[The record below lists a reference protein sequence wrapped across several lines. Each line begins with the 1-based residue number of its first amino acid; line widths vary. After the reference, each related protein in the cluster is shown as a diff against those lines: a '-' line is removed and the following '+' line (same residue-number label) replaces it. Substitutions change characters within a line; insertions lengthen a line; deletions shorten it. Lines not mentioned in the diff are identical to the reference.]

1 MYHGSEW
8 ATLGSNH
15 MYALE
20 ILFIISASIILLG
33 LVVLIPL
40 IVNKRKD

>member
-1 MYHGSEW
+1 MIACQR
-8 ATLGSNH
+8 ATLRSNH

-20 ILFIISASIILLG
+20 ILFFISAAIILLG

-40 IVNKRKD
+40 IGNKRKE

>member
-1 MYHGSEW
+1 
-8 ATLGSNH
+8 

-20 ILFIISASIILLG
+20 ILFIISTSIILLG

-40 IVNKRKD
+40 LVNKRKD

>member
-1 MYHGSEW
+1 
-8 ATLGSNH
+8 

-40 IVNKRKD
+40 LVNKRKD

>member
-1 MYHGSEW
+1 
-8 ATLGSNH
+8 

-20 ILFIISASIILLG
+20 ILFIISASIIVLG

-40 IVNKRKD
+40 IANKRKE

>member
-1 MYHGSEW
+1 
-8 ATLGSNH
+8 

-20 ILFIISASIILLG
+20 ILFFISASIILLG

-40 IVNKRKD
+40 IGNKRKD